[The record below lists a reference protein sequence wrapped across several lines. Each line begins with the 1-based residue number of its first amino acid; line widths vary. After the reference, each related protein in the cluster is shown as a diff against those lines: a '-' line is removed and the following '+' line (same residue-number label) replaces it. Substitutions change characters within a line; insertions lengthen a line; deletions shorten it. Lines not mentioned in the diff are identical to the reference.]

1 MFGKNAKEAMIR
13 EDLECLRD
21 IGEVLV
27 IIVRRVKLKLEDRKK
42 ADVEKTLPDV
52 YSDSLDSGEEFL
64 RIVKSSITTL
74 PSILFASM
82 LHRVFSSTCSRGR

>member
-27 IIVRRVKLKLEDRKK
+27 IIVRRVKLKDQKEAED
-42 ADVEKTLPDV
+42 EKTCV
-52 YSDSLDSGEEFL
+52 FRFVGFGGRRAFL
-64 RIVKSSITTL
+64 RMAKSSITTY
-74 PSILFASM
+74 
-82 LHRVFSSTCSRGR
+82 ST